1 MNDHHAVQLTD
12 VCKRFGS
19 QTVVDRLSFNVPSGA
34 LFGLI
39 GPNGSGKT
47 TTMRMILRIYQ
58 PDSGQVSVLGEP
70 QGRTSDHRVGY
81 LPEERGLY
89 PKMTVRRILRY
100 FARLKN
106 VDRPDDSID
115 RWLEALGMTT
125 WANKRVDQLSK
136 GMAQKVQ
143 FISSV
148 IGRPRLAILDEPFSG
163 LDPVNLDLLREA
175 VRNLRDEGTTV
186 ILSTH
191 DMDVAQG
198 MCDRVLMI
206 FRGQKVLDGPLNEI
220 RRTEGRP
227 RLRVRL
233 ADGSSP
239 PDFLPGVESITPVG
253 ESYDLFLTQLDARPE
268 VLRALADVG
277 DIEHFET
284 VRPSLHDIF
293 VAIAGADAETNPSAN
308 TSPASDS
315 QSAASV

>member
-1 MNDHHAVQLTD
+1 MNDQNVVQLTD
-12 VCKRFGS
+12 VSKRFGS
-19 QTVVDRLSFNVPSGA
+19 QTVVDRLSFVVPKGS

-58 PDSGQVSVLGEP
+58 PDAGEVSVLGEKE
-70 QGRTSDHRVGY
+70 GRTSDHRVGY

-89 PKMTVRRILRY
+89 PKMTVRRTLRY
-100 FARLKN
+100 FAKLKQ
-106 VDRPDDSID
+106 VDRPDDAID

-125 WANKRVDQLSK
+125 WASKRVDQLSK

-148 IGRPRLAILDEPFSG
+148 IGRPKLAILDEPFSG
-163 LDPVNLDLLREA
+163 LDPVNLDLLRDA
-175 VRNLRDEGTTV
+175 VRQLQAEGTTV

-227 RLRVRL
+227 RLRVRM
-233 ADGSSP
+233 ADGSTP
-239 PDFLPGVESITPVG
+239 PSFMPGVESIEPAG
-253 ESYDLFLTQLDARPE
+253 DSHDLFLSQPDARPE

-284 VRPSLHDIF
+284 LRPSLHDIF
-293 VAIAGADAETNPSAN
+293 VAIAGPEARQNPSVQ
-308 TSPASDS
+308 TDPATT
-315 QSAASV
+315 